1 DMTNGAWLIVGA
13 GFTGC
18 TLAERIANVLG
29 RKVVLVERRPHIG
42 GNAFDYYDESGVLVH
57 AYGPHIFHTNS
68 RKVWEYLSRFTEW
81 RRYEHRVLAVVD
93 GMRVP
98 VPFNVNS
105 IRTCF
110 PAAAAAQIVGRL
122 LRYYGW
128 GANVP
133 ILTLRQHHDG
143 YIRLLADYV
152 YEKIFYEYTLK
163 QWELPPDE
171 LDPLVTGR
179 VPVRVSLDDRYFQ
192 DIYQAMPANGYTALF
207 QRMLDHPNIEVVL
220 GTDYRQ
226 LAPAREFKRI
236 IYTGM
241 IDEFFE
247 FRRGPL
253 PYRSLRFDFVTL
265 NKERFQEVGTVNYP
279 NGQPFT
285 RISELKHIT
294 GQVVENKTTITV
306 EYPERYAP
314 GCNEPYYPIPR
325 KDNRAHYLTY
335 LEEAQ
340 KTNGAVLFAGRLGD
354 YKYYNMD
361 QAVGRALQLFES
373 IAAAEGV

>member
-1 DMTNGAWLIVGA
+1 MGNCDWLIVGA

-18 TLAERIANVLG
+18 TLAERIASQLG
-29 RKVVLVERRPHIG
+29 RKVVVVDRRPHIG
-42 GNAFDYYDESGVLVH
+42 GNAFDYYDGSGVLVH
-57 AYGPHIFHTNS
+57 AYGPHIFHTS
-68 RKVWEYLSRFTEW
+68 SAKVWEYLSRFTEW
-81 RRYEHRVLAVVD
+81 RNYEHRVLAVID

-98 VPFNVNS
+98 VPFNINS
-105 IRTCF
+105 IRACF
-110 PAAAAAQIVGRL
+110 PPAAAAQIVGRL
-122 LRYYGW
+122 LRHYGW

-133 ILTLRQHHDG
+133 ILTLRQHSDG
-143 YIRLLADYV
+143 YIRRLADYV
-152 YEKIFYEYTLK
+152 YEKVFYEYTLK

-192 DIYQAMPANGYTALF
+192 DTYQAMPVDGYTALF
-207 QRMLDHPNIEVVL
+207 HRMLDHPNIEVAL
-220 GTDYRQ
+220 NTDYRQ
-226 LAPAREFKRI
+226 IASTREFGRI
-236 IYTGM
+236 IYTGL

-253 PYRSLRFDFVTL
+253 PYRSLRFEFVTL
-265 NKERFQEVGTVNYP
+265 GKNRFQEVGTVNYP

-294 GQVVENKTTITV
+294 GQVVENQTTITV
-306 EYPERYAP
+306 EYPERYVP

-325 KDNRAHYLTY
+325 KDHRAHYLSY
-335 LEEAQ
+335 LDEAR

-361 QAVGRALQLFES
+361 QAVGRALHLFES
-373 IAAAEGV
+373 TVAAETV